1 MVHPKLLDVMRT
13 VLRERGL
20 TLGDSKAEAEC
31 LELMVQRL
39 QEAAG
44 LRLMPWLTWEE
55 CRQWAA
61 QD

>member
-1 MVHPKLLDVMRT
+1 M
-13 VLRERGL
+13 
-20 TLGDSKAEAEC
+20 
-31 LELMVQRL
+31 MVQRL

-55 CRQWAA
+55 CRQWTA